1 VNGDVAAGFPLR
13 PGVVM
18 LNHASFGLAT
28 SALLAR
34 AAAIRS
40 ELESEPVAMLTGHL
54 DARLPEVLA
63 ATAGW
68 LGLEPARCA
77 LTVNATSGAAA
88 LTRSLPL
95 GTGDDVVILRAEYP
109 SILRGWERR
118 CEETG
123 ATLHVVD
130 VPVPV
135 ETVADVVDRLE
146 AVPADHVAVLV
157 ASVIASS
164 TAVQLPVA
172 DLVAWGRGRGARVV
186 IDGAHGPGHVPV
198 DDWGLADAAFAT
210 LHKWLPVPRS
220 VGIVHAAADMVSTLR
235 PAEVSLT
242 WDADDLAERFA
253 WMGTYDPAPRLCLP
267 DAIAAWRTWQ
277 DEGAHARAAALAD
290 DAHEALTAA
299 GAVAAAGPALRA
311 PRLRSFVLDGVPEER
326 LRAAL
331 ADAGIVAPAIPFTAT
346 SSMVRI
352 ATHVYN
358 DHDDVERLAAV
369 VRALRGRPSGGYFTE
384 PARRPCTK

>member
-1 VNGDVAAGFPLR
+1 MNAAAAGRFPLR
-13 PGVVM
+13 LGVAM

-28 SALLAR
+28 TALLER
-34 AAAIRS
+34 AAAIRH
-40 ELESEPVAMLTGHL
+40 ELESEPVAMLTAHL

-63 ATAGW
+63 ETAGW
-68 LGLEPARCA
+68 LALDPARCA
-77 LTVNATSGAAA
+77 LTLNATSGAAA
-88 LTRSLPL
+88 VTRSLPL
-95 GTGDDVVILRAEYP
+95 GPDDHVVILRAEYP

-118 CEETG
+118 CDETG

-135 ETVADVVDRLE
+135 ETAADVLDRLE
-146 AVPADHVAVLV
+146 AAPVDRVAVLV
-157 ASVIASS
+157 ASAIASS
-164 TAVQLPVA
+164 TAVRLPVA

-198 DDWGLADAAFAT
+198 EDWALADAAFAT

-220 VGIVHAAADMVSTLR
+220 VGIVHAGPETAAILR

-242 WDADDLAERFA
+242 WDAAGLAERFA

-267 DAIAAWRTWQ
+267 DAIATWRAWQ

-290 DAHEALTAA
+290 DAHDALTAA

-331 ADAGIVAPAIPFTAT
+331 AEADVVAPAIPLTAS

-358 DHDDVERLAAV
+358 DHDDVERVAAV
-369 VRALRGRPSGGYFTE
+369 VRTLRRRGRRGTTPEAT
-384 PARRPCTK
+384 P

>member
-1 VNGDVAAGFPLR
+1 VIAAVAAEFPLR
-13 PGVVM
+13 PGVRM

-28 SALLAR
+28 TALLER
-34 AAAIRS
+34 AAAVRH
-40 ELESEPVAMLTGHL
+40 ELEAEPVAMLTAHL

-63 ATAGW
+63 ATAAW
-68 LGLEPARCA
+68 LALDPTRCA
-77 LTVNATSGAAA
+77 LTLNATSGAAA
-88 LTRSLPL
+88 VTRSLPL
-95 GTGDDVVILRAEYP
+95 GPDDHVVILRTEYP
-109 SILRGWERR
+109 SILRGFERR
-118 CEETG
+118 CEEAG
-123 ATLHVVD
+123 ATLHVVE

-135 ETVADVVDRLE
+135 ETARDVLDRLE
-146 AVPADHVAVLV
+146 AVPVDRVALLV
-157 ASVIASS
+157 ASGIASS
-164 TAVQLPVA
+164 TAVRLPVA

-198 DDWGLADAAFAT
+198 EDWALADAAFAT

-220 VGIVHAAADMVSTLR
+220 VGIVHAGAETLPILR

-267 DAIAAWRTWQ
+267 EAIAAWRCW
-277 DEGAHARAAALAD
+277 EEAGAHARAAALAD

-299 GAVAAAGPALRA
+299 GAVAAAGPSLRA
-311 PRLRSFVLDGVPEER
+311 PRLRSFVLEGVPEER

-331 ADAGIVAPAIPFTAT
+331 AEADVVAPAIALTAS

-358 DHDDVERLAAV
+358 DHDDVERIAAV
-369 VRALRGRPSGGYFTE
+369 VRGLRRR
-384 PARRPCTK
+384 ARRAT